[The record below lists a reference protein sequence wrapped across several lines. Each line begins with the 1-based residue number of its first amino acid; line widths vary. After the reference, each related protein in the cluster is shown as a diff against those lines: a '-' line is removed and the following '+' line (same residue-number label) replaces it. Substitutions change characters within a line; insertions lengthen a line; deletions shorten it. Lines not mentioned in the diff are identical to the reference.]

1 MEGFEEAHKKAQKEV
16 FWISIIIA
24 VFIGGTGLAMFI
36 AWALIK

>member
-24 VFIGGTGLAMFI
+24 PYANGVVAEIRI
-36 AWALIK
+36 